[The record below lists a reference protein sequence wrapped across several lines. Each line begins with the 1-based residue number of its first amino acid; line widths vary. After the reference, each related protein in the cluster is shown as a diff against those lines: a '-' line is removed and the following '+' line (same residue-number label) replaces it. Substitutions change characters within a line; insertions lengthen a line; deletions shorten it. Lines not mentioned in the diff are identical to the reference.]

1 MDGVARAGEGR
12 VMDFLKILRSV
23 EELLYEVISW
33 LVFYPKTLWMTATG
47 PLRTMAYSD
56 REQQDKPEQ
65 QYLETLSPPLFL
77 VLSIL
82 IAWGIERAA
91 HLSLPPSHTDLGR
104 LVQASSQNLLIF
116 RALAYSLFPL
126 LFATAG
132 LKIAGRQLNRESLRA
147 PFFAQCYLGGAM
159 AIGTGLGTTAI
170 RFPGEV
176 LTFVGLG
183 LILIVWGWYLTVQ
196 WRWLRRIEGVGPVR
210 AAVWAVGVM
219 VAADLLVIAA
229 GVATA

>member
-1 MDGVARAGEGR
+1 
-12 VMDFLKILRSV
+12 MDFLKILRSI

-56 REQQDKPEQ
+56 REQRDRPEQ
-65 QYLETLSPPLFL
+65 QYLETLSPPMFL

-91 HLSLPPSHTDLGR
+91 HLSLPASQTDLGR
-104 LVQASSQNLLIF
+104 MIQASSQNLLIF

-132 LKIAGRQLNRESLRA
+132 LKIEGRQLNRESLRA

-159 AIGTGLGTTAI
+159 AIGTGLGVTAI
-170 RFPGEV
+170 RYPSEA
-176 LTFVGLG
+176 LTLAGLA
-183 LILIVWGWYLTVQ
+183 LILVVWGWYLSVQ
-196 WRWLRRIEGVGPVR
+196 WRWLKRSEAVGPVR
-210 AAVWAVGVM
+210 AAIWTVGVM
-219 VAADLLVIAA
+219 AGALALQIAA
-229 GVATA
+229 GLAAA